1 MKEKRKKANKQTK
14 NDRKEQA
21 GDGSNSER
29 VRAK

>member
-21 GDGSNSER
+21 GDGSYSER